1 MSGQDI
7 RKKTFRLLQGEIKY
21 TGIVRSNI
29 TAVFVKVPSQTS
41 SAQLYTAD
49 KAVIIEHLEK
59 EKEVINDL
67 LSRFSN
73 NTDSVG

>member
-7 RKKTFRLLQGEIKY
+7 QKKTFRLLQGEIKY

-29 TAVFVKVPSQTS
+29 TVFVVQAPSQTS
-41 SAQLYTAD
+41 SPEPYTAD